1 MAGRK
6 GYGEELRI
14 KEYLSEITPL
24 MFKYVQEVMDGED
37 KSAKMQ
43 VVTKILPKIVDK
55 GLPNLIEGNL
65 NHNFNL
71 SDLFKKANE

>member
-24 MFKYVQEVMDGED
+24 MFQYVREVMEGDD

-55 GLPNLIEGNL
+55 GLPTLIEGDL

>member
-24 MFKYVQEVMDGED
+24 MFKYVKEVMDGDD
-37 KSAKMQ
+37 KNAKMQ

-55 GLPNLIEGNL
+55 GLPTLIEGDL

-71 SDLFKKANE
+71 SDLFNKANE